1 MTRLGRVLMST
12 VPLAAGASALAD
24 LANGGFAPPLEPDPA
39 RDEAVRAMLPLVP
52 ELGWTVRALRQAA
65 GPDADLLFPGG
76 PVEMVETHSAI
87 ADAAMAA
94 TPVAET
100 RLSRR
105 VRALLLARLDQAE
118 PDHDAVRRGLS
129 LLSLPG
135 NRPAAVRS
143 LLRTV
148 DTMWQA
154 AGDTSTDF
162 SWYSKR
168 ALLAGVYSATLL
180 FWLRRGG
187 GPDTE
192 AFLDRRLAG
201 VARIGSLGRRLRRP
215 G

>member
-1 MTRLGRVLMST
+1 MTRMARVLMAA
-12 VPLAAGASALAD
+12 VPLAGGVSALVD
-24 LANGGFAPPLEPDPA
+24 VANNGLAPPLEPDLA
-39 RDEAVRAMLPLVP
+39 RDEAIRAMLPLVP
-52 ELGWTVRALRQAA
+52 ALGWTVRALRQAA

-94 TPVAET
+94 SVAEP

-105 VRALLLARLDQAE
+105 VRALVLARLDQAE
-118 PDHDAVRRGLS
+118 PDRDAIRRGLS

-143 LLRTV
+143 LARTV
-148 DTMWQA
+148 DTVWQA
-154 AGDTSTDF
+154 AGDTSTGV

-168 ALLAGVYSATLL
+168 TLLAGVYSATLL
-180 FWLRRGG
+180 YWLRRGG

-201 VARIGSLGRRLRRP
+201 VARIGSLVRRVAP
-215 G
+215 AG

>member
-1 MTRLGRVLMST
+1 MAAA
-12 VPLAAGASALAD
+12 PLAGGLSALAEV
-24 LANGGFAPPLEPDPA
+24 ASNGLAPPLEPDPA
-39 RDEAVRAMLPLVP
+39 RDAAIRVMLPLVP
-52 ELGWTVRALRQAA
+52 ELGWTVRALRQVA
-65 GPDADLLFPGG
+65 GPDADMLFPGG

-94 TPVAET
+94 TPVTEE

-118 PDHDAVRRGLS
+118 PDREAIRRGLS

-135 NRPAAVRS
+135 NRQAAARS

-148 DTMWQA
+148 DAVWQA
-154 AGDTSTDF
+154 AGDTATGF

-180 FWLRRGG
+180 YWLRRGG

-192 AFLDRRLAG
+192 AFLDRRLAD
-201 VARIGSLGRRLRRP
+201 VARIGSLGRRLVR
-215 G
+215 GG

>member
-1 MTRLGRVLMST
+1 MTRLATALRSA
-12 VPLAAGASALAD
+12 VPLAAGVSALVD
-24 LANGGFAPPLEPDPA
+24 LANSGLAPPLEPDPA
-39 RDEAVRAMLPLVP
+39 RDGAIRAMLPLVP

-76 PVEMVETHSAI
+76 PVEMVETHSAL
-87 ADAAMAA
+87 ADATMAA
-94 TPVAET
+94 TPTAET

-118 PDHDAVRRGLS
+118 PDREAIRRGLS

-135 NRPAAVRS
+135 NRPAAARS

-148 DTMWQA
+148 DTLWLA
-154 AGDTSTDF
+154 AGDTATGF

-180 FWLRRGG
+180 YWLRRGG

-192 AFLDRRLAG
+192 AFLDRRLAD
-201 VARIGSLGRRLRRP
+201 VARIGSLGRRLSP
-215 G
+215 AG

>member
-1 MTRLGRVLMST
+1 MAAAS
-12 VPLAAGASALAD
+12 LAGGVSALVEVAS
-24 LANGGFAPPLEPDPA
+24 NGLAPPLEPDPA
-39 RDEAVRAMLPLVP
+39 RDAAIRAMLPLVP

-65 GPDADLLFPGG
+65 GPDADMLFPGG
-76 PVEMVETHSAI
+76 PAEMVETHSAI
-87 ADAAMAA
+87 ADATMAA
-94 TPVAET
+94 TPVTEE

-118 PDHDAVRRGLS
+118 PDREAIRRGLS

-135 NRPAAVRS
+135 NRPAGARS

-148 DTMWQA
+148 DAVWQA
-154 AGDTSTDF
+154 AGDTATGF

-180 FWLRRGG
+180 YWLRRGG

-192 AFLDRRLAG
+192 AFLDRRLEG
-201 VARIGSLGRRLRRP
+201 VARIGSLGRRLARS